1 MRYTLRTRARNL
13 NSFDEVAAHYASV
26 KPIVS
31 QNHTLQDDLRP
42 VGPRRYKWEAIVK
55 VNDNTYA
62 LNDGYY
68 SNMYASRYSDEFV
81 VAMYPIIWTRED
93 GCDYVRIR
101 NGLGNGAF
109 NSRYIFLENYL
120 PVGMSFEI
128 ANGKQYIHVHE
139 SVQRYLLP
147 KTTSLIG
154 SWIHDASTGTTT
166 HNAGQDAGEF
176 LKFKVL
182 GDRKYERVSDL
193 IPVKLGHI
201 DRQAKKE
208 VIKDLDAFFEWMLI
222 MAPMLGRS
230 VTTHSQFLDAN
241 KELLAFAFP
250 NEEHSKFSY
259 YDGLNK
265 LSKDMVLDILRD
277 EQHPMRVNTM
287 YALLY
292 DLREL
297 CEGIQSRDEY
307 KRVRTKYMR
316 HMHQLLD
323 LYKTEHV

>member
-31 QNHTLQDDLRP
+31 KDHTLQDDIRP

-62 LNDGYY
+62 LSDGYY
-68 SNMYASRYSDEFV
+68 SNLHGRGYPDEFV
-81 VAMYPIIWTRED
+81 NAMYPITWTRED

-109 NSRYIFLENYL
+109 NSRYIFIENYL
-120 PVGMSFEI
+120 PVGMSF
-128 ANGKQYIHVHE
+128 ALWQGKQYIHVHE
-139 SVQRYLLP
+139 GVQRYLLP

-154 SWIHDASTGTTT
+154 AWVHDASIGKSTY
-166 HNAGQDAGEF
+166 NAGQDAGEF

-193 IPVKLGHI
+193 IPVKLGHV

-222 MAPMLGRS
+222 MAPMVGVGEALHTRWR
-230 VTTHSQFLDAN
+230 DAN
-241 KELLAFAFP
+241 REILAFTFP
-250 NEEHSKFSY
+250 NDDPSRFSY
-259 YDGLNK
+259 CDGLNK

-297 CEGIQSRDEY
+297 CEGIQSKNEY

-316 HMHQLLD
+316 QMHQFLD

>member
-1 MRYTLRTRARNL
+1 MRYTLRTRVGNL
-13 NSFDEVAAHYASV
+13 SSFDEVAAHYASV

-31 QNHTLQDDLRP
+31 KAHTLQDDLRP

-62 LNDGYY
+62 LTDGYY
-68 SNMYASRYSDEFV
+68 SNMYGRGYPDEFV
-81 VAMYPIIWTRED
+81 NAMYPITWTREN

-120 PVGMSFEI
+120 PVGMSF
-128 ANGKQYIHVHE
+128 ALWQGKQYIHVHE
-139 SVQRYLLP
+139 GVQRYLLP
-147 KTTSLIG
+147 KTTSLVG
-154 SWIHDASTGTTT
+154 SWVHDASIGKSTY
-166 HNAGQDAGEF
+166 NAGQDAGEF

-193 IPVKLGHI
+193 IPVKLGHV

-208 VIKDLDAFFEWMLI
+208 VVKDLDAFFEWMLI
-222 MAPMLGRS
+222 MAPIVGVGEASHTRWR
-230 VTTHSQFLDAN
+230 DAN
-241 KELLAFAFP
+241 REILAFTFP
-250 NEEHSKFSY
+250 NDDPNKFSY

-287 YALLY
+287 YVLLD

-297 CEGIQSRDEY
+297 CEGIQSKDEY

>member
-31 QNHTLQDDLRP
+31 KHHTLQDDIRP

-62 LNDGYY
+62 LTDGYY
-68 SNMYASRYSDEFV
+68 SNTYGRAYPDGFV
-81 VAMYPIIWTRED
+81 EAMYPIVWTRED

-101 NGLGNGAF
+101 NGLGNHAF

-120 PVGMSFEI
+120 PVGMSF
-128 ANGKQYIHVHE
+128 ALWQGKQYIHVHE
-139 SVQRYLLP
+139 GVQKYLLP
-147 KTTSLIG
+147 KTLSLVG
-154 SWIHDASTGTTT
+154 AWSNTATGKPTY
-166 HNAGQDAGEF
+166 NAGQDAGEF

-182 GDRKYERVSDL
+182 GDRKYERVGDL

-201 DRQAKKE
+201 NRQAKKE
-208 VIKDLDAFFEWMLI
+208 VIKDLDAFFDWMSI

-230 VTTHSQFLDAN
+230 AVTHSQYIDNN
-241 KELLAFAFP
+241 KEILAFAFP
-250 NEEHSKFSY
+250 NVDHNTFSY

-265 LSKDMVLDILRD
+265 LSKDMVLNILRD

-287 YALLY
+287 YVLLY

-297 CEGIQSRDEY
+297 ADGIRDKDEY
-307 KRVRTKYMR
+307 KRVRAKYMR

>member
-31 QNHTLQDDLRP
+31 KNHTLQDDVRP

-55 VNDNTYA
+55 IDDNTYA
-62 LNDGYY
+62 LTDGYY
-68 SNMYASRYSDEFV
+68 GNRSNRTYADGFV
-81 VAMYPIIWTRED
+81 ESMYPIVWTREN

-101 NGLGNGAF
+101 NGLGNHAF
-109 NSRYIFLENYL
+109 NSRYIFIEAYL

-128 ANGKQYIHVHE
+128 ANGKQYIHVHDG
-139 SVQRYLLP
+139 VRRYFLP
-147 KTTSLIG
+147 KTLSLVGHWETDQATGG
-154 SWIHDASTGTTT
+154 STFVTGE
-166 HNAGQDAGEF
+166 DAGEY

-182 GDRKYERVSDL
+182 GDRKYERVSQP
-193 IPVKLGHI
+193 IAVKLGHV

-208 VIKDLDAFFEWMLI
+208 VIKDLDAFFEWMSV
-222 MAPMLGRS
+222 MAPIVGVGSGVYSRYIDS
-230 VTTHSQFLDAN
+230 N
-241 KELLAFAFP
+241 KEILQYAFP
-250 NEEHSKFSY
+250 NENLNKFSY
-259 YDGLNK
+259 FDGLNK

-287 YALLY
+287 YVLLY

-297 CEGIQSRDEY
+297 CEGVRDKNEY
-307 KRVRTKYMR
+307 KRVRAKYMR

-323 LYKTEHV
+323 LYKTEYV

>member
-31 QNHTLQDDLRP
+31 QNHTLQDDIRP

-62 LNDGYY
+62 LTDGYY
-68 SNMYASRYSDEFV
+68 NNMYGRAYPDGFV
-81 VAMYPIIWTRED
+81 TAMYPITWTREN

-109 NSRYIFLENYL
+109 NSRYIFIENYL

-139 SVQRYLLP
+139 GVQRYLLP
-147 KTTSLIG
+147 KTTSLVG
-154 SWIHDASTGTTT
+154 SWVHDPSIGKSTY
-166 HNAGQDAGEF
+166 NAGQDAGEY

-182 GDRKYERVSDL
+182 GDRKYERVGDL
-193 IPVKLGHI
+193 IPVKLGHV

-222 MAPMLGRS
+222 MAPMVGVGEASHTRWR
-230 VTTHSQFLDAN
+230 DAN
-241 KELLAFAFP
+241 REILAFAFP
-250 NEEHSKFSY
+250 NEDPSKFSY
-259 YDGLNK
+259 YDGLNN

>member
-1 MRYTLRTRARNL
+1 MRYTLRTRARHL

-31 QNHTLQDDLRP
+31 KNHTLQDDIRP

-62 LNDGYY
+62 LTDGYY
-68 SNMYASRYSDEFV
+68 NNTYGRAYPDGFV
-81 VAMYPIIWTRED
+81 TAMYPIIWTREN

-120 PVGMSFEI
+120 PVGMSF
-128 ANGKQYIHVHE
+128 ALWQGKQYIHIHE
-139 SVQRYLLP
+139 GVQKYLLP
-147 KTTSLIG
+147 KTTSLVG
-154 SWIHDASTGTTT
+154 SWGHDATGKTTY
-166 HNAGQDAGEF
+166 NAGQDAGEF

-182 GDRKYERVSDL
+182 GDRKYERVGDL

-208 VIKDLDAFFEWMLI
+208 VIKDLDAFFDWMSI

-230 VTTHSQFLDAN
+230 VATHSQYIDNN
-241 KELLAFAFP
+241 KEILAFAFP
-250 NEEHSKFSY
+250 NVDHNTFSY

-265 LSKDMVLDILRD
+265 LSKDMVLNILRD
-277 EQHPMRVNTM
+277 EQHPMRVNIM

-297 CEGIQSRDEY
+297 CEGIQSKEEY
-307 KRVRTKYMR
+307 KRVRAKYMR